1 MIKLAEQK
9 AIVDGD
15 ASSDSEETDS
25 SESEEDTKKKSN
37 MTPTKQV
44 HMDIGTNSLYTD
56 SSGEEESYAAAQFG
70 IHSINN

>member
-70 IHSINN
+70 GGSINH